1 MKLGRRGAAFRGRVP
16 PRGLLAL
23 GLAMLVLSLA
33 PWSRLAG
40 AETTTPA
47 VQRSASDD
55 AIARWTERAK
65 VSPDDREAWVSLGD
79 AFMQKARESADPGYY
94 RRAEAA
100 YQKALASGPPPVGA
114 LAGLAWVH
122 GALHDFEQSAEW
134 ARKALKIDPGYG
146 AAHGLLG
153 DAALEMGDYDAA
165 FEHYQK
171 MLDIRPDLASYSRGA
186 QLLWVTGDTR
196 KAVWLMEKAVK
207 AGAPY
212 AENTA
217 WARAQLALMLW
228 SQGALLS
235 AEQTL
240 EAAREAT
247 PRNPHVLATMARV
260 KTARGDYAAAIDYYQ
275 RAIAV
280 VPRLET
286 VIALGAIYAVTGQ
299 TAETAKQYAL
309 VEAINRLNRAS
320 GIRDD
325 LDMLKFYADHDRNL
339 GQAVEEAEAVF
350 RTRKNVYA
358 ADTLAWCYYKAGRYE
373 EARKVIR
380 KALARRSPD
389 AEILFHAGMIHAKL
403 GDRAHAQKYLYQ
415 ALSLD
420 PHFHPVHATTAAAT
434 LAELGARPAE

>member
-1 MKLGRRGAAFRGRVP
+1 MLGLV
-16 PRGLLAL
+16 AL
-23 GLAMLVLSLA
+23 GLAVLAVSHGMLG
-33 PWSRLAG
+33 RLAS
-40 AETTTPA
+40 AQSTMPA

-55 AIARWTERAK
+55 AIARWTQRAA
-65 VSPDDREAWVSLGD
+65 VAPDDREAWVSLGD

-100 YQKALASGPPPVGA
+100 YQRALGIGPPPVRA
-114 LAGLAWVH
+114 LAGLAWVQ
-122 GALHDFEQSAEW
+122 GALHDFEQSVEW

-146 AAHGLLG
+146 PAHGLLG

-171 MLDIRPDLASYSRGA
+171 MLDVRPDLASYSRGA

-196 KAVWLMEKAVK
+196 KALWLMDKAVK

-217 WARAQLALMLW
+217 WAQAQLALMLW
-228 SQGALLS
+228 SQGALLA

-240 EAAREAT
+240 DAALKAT
-247 PRNPHVLATMARV
+247 PRNHHVLATMAKV
-260 KTARGDYAAAIDYYQ
+260 KTARRDYPAAIDHYE

-286 VIALGAIYAVTGQ
+286 VVALGDVYAVTGQ
-299 TAETAKQYAL
+299 TSEAEKQYAL
-309 VEAINRLNRAS
+309 VETINRLNRAN
-320 GIRDD
+320 GVRDD
-325 LDMLKFYADHDRNL
+325 LQMVRFYADHDRNL
-339 GQAVEEAEAVF
+339 AQAVEEAEAVF

-380 KALARRSPD
+380 KALARRTPD

-415 ALSLD
+415 ALSLN
-420 PHFHPVHATTAAAT
+420 PHFHPAHAATAATTLGELGGR
-434 LAELGARPAE
+434 LAE